1 MFYVV
6 AVLVVSS
13 IVCSAVV
20 LGAVVLSALL
30 AKGEVEYGRVIGRR
44 VVYLPSR
51 FGGQHSNRAQ
61 HKDALR
67 GGGHGRGRGAGA
79 TDNGGSDGDAGEL
92 ARVAGLVLNESQ

>member
-1 MFYVV
+1 MHVV

-13 IVCSAVV
+13 IACSAVV

-30 AKGEVEYGRVIGRR
+30 AKGEDNGQIVIGCAGN
-44 VVYLPSR
+44 LPDST
-51 FGGQHSNRAQ
+51 GGQHSNRAQ

-92 ARVAGLVLNESQ
+92 AGVAGLAFDESQ